1 MNRKRWQPG
10 PALAAAGGRIQP
22 VARLARIARHKQL
35 RAAVR
40 DFLLEHHVPA
50 LLRRGGEEPAT
61 RVAMFHMGR
70 CGSTVLGEMLGAQG
84 EIFWAGEI
92 FEDMPGRYGSL
103 AREPQAVERILRRS
117 MGEPFSL
124 RSLVRADQYPR
135 HYRMYAFET
144 KYLREQHL
152 RPGWIGLDLP
162 NYLALLDAHRF
173 DRFIVL
179 HRHNYLRMLVSR
191 AVGRSTGTWH
201 SRAPAAGPAQVELP
215 VANFTWGSW
224 HGSLLECLRDLDAQ
238 YARLCALLDS
248 RQVLHLTYEE
258 HISADPTV
266 AYRAVCGFLGLQ
278 APAVAMH
285 LRKTN
290 PFPLQQ
296 SVRNWDEVVGA
307 LSDSEFAWMLTHE
320 QPPPAA

>member
-1 MNRKRWQPG
+1 MNREGLQSGRD
-10 PALAAAGGRIQP
+10 LAVACGTIQP
-22 VARLARIARHKQL
+22 LARPVRIARHEQL
-35 RAAVR
+35 RAAAR

-50 LLRRGGEEPAT
+50 LLRRRGEGPAT
-61 RVAMFHMGR
+61 RAAMFHMGR

-84 EIFWAGEI
+84 EIFWAGEV

-103 AREPQAVERILRRS
+103 ARKPQAVERILRRS
-117 MGEPFSL
+117 MDEPFSL

-135 HYRMYAFET
+135 HYRMYAMET

-152 RPGWIGLDLP
+152 RSGWIDLDVP
-162 NYLALLDAHRF
+162 AYLAVLDAHRF

-179 HRHNYLRMLVSR
+179 QRRNYLRMLVSR

-215 VANFTWGSW
+215 VTNFTWGSW

-238 YARLCALLDS
+238 YVRLCELLDS

-278 APAVAMH
+278 ALPVAMH

-296 SVRNWDEVVGA
+296 SVRNWDEVVDA
-307 LSDSEFAWMLTHE
+307 LSDSEFAWMLWHE
-320 QPPPAA
+320 QSPPNA